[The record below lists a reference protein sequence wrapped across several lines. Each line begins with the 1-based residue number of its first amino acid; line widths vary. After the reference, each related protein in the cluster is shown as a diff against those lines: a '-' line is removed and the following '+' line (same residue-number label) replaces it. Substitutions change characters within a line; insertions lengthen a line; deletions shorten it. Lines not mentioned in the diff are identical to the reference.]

1 MAIEKLIEVSAFV
14 KEGVDLLVE
23 FVREQDN
30 RIKELEKDL
39 SELTIT
45 NDYQRV
51 ISEKNERI
59 SALEIEL
66 EEAKRR
72 SYEKV

>member
-1 MAIEKLIEVSAFV
+1 MSVENIRKAVIELVKVTKTLSEVV
-14 KEGVDLLVE
+14 L
-23 FVREQDN
+23 EQDK
-30 RIKELEKDL
+30 RIEELEKDL

-59 SALEIEL
+59 SSLEIEL
-66 EEAKRR
+66 EELK
-72 SYEKV
+72 KKG

>member
-1 MAIEKLIEVSAFV
+1 MDIENLIKVSAV
-14 KEGVDLLVE
+14 IKEGVDLIIE
-23 FVREQDN
+23 CVREQDK

-72 SYEKV
+72 S

>member
-1 MAIEKLIEVSAFV
+1 MDIENLIKVSAV
-14 KEGVDLLVE
+14 IKEGVDLILE
-23 FVREQDN
+23 RVREQDK

-39 SELTIT
+39 SELTFT

-72 SYEKV
+72 S

>member
-1 MAIEKLIEVSAFV
+1 MGIEKLIEVSAFI

-23 FVREQDN
+23 CIREQDK

-45 NDYQRV
+45 NNYQRV
-51 ISEKNERI
+51 ISEKNEQI

-72 SYEKV
+72 S

>member
-1 MAIEKLIEVSAFV
+1 MDIEKLIKVSAFI

-23 FVREQDN
+23 CIREQDK

-72 SYEKV
+72 S